1 MKENKSR
8 RNFLKISGIALP
20 GLLGGYRSFSFSSRM
35 EYTLNLGIASYS
47 FRNYD
52 LDQTLAMT
60 KRLAIGNL
68 CLKSMHMPLEL
79 DDDAIRQIK
88 NKINEAGI
96 NLYGAGVI
104 YMNNE
109 EEVRNAFRYAKA
121 ADLKVII
128 GVPKYELLDLTEEL
142 IRSYDIQVAIH
153 NHGPGDEVYPSPES
167 VYEKIKNRD
176 PRFGLCMDVGHTQRI
191 GLNPAAEAKKYF
203 DRLLDV
209 HLKDVDQSNAEGET
223 LEIGRGIIDIP
234 EFIKVLEDRKYGGMV
249 SFEYEKDPNDIL
261 PGISESIGYTRGV
274 IDTLDEK

>member
-8 RNFLKISGIALP
+8 RTFLKATGVILP
-20 GLLGGYRSFSFSSRM
+20 GLMLRHQSHAFASKSGNA
-35 EYTLNLGIASYS
+35 LNLGIASYS

-60 KRLAIGNL
+60 KRLGIENL
-68 CLKSMHMPLEL
+68 ALKSMHMPLEL
-79 DDDAIRQIK
+79 DDSAIKKIK

-109 EEVRNAFRYAKA
+109 DEVRNAFRYAKA

-142 IRSYDIQVAIH
+142 IKANDIQVAIH
-153 NHGPGDEVYPSPES
+153 NHGPGDEVYPSPQS
-167 VYEKIKNRD
+167 VYEKVKNRD
-176 PRFGLCMDVGHTQRI
+176 PRLGLCMDIGHTQRI
-191 GLNPAAEAKKYF
+191 GLNPANEAKKYF

-209 HLKDVDQSNAEGET
+209 HIKDVDQSNADAET

-234 EFIKVLEDRKYGGMV
+234 AFLKVLINHKYSGMV
-249 SFEYEKDPNDIL
+249 SFEYEKDPDDIL

-274 IDTLDEK
+274 IDTLNEK